1 MEKDENS
8 AYRVFHHGDHGDDAC
23 VHGDD
28 DIDDDYDDDF
38 DDDDDAGES
47 CGESDWVISSVHP
60 PSVQLLHSSLGG
72 KLPNMIIS
80 LGKRSLMIRVIV
92 TFRKY

>member
-1 MEKDENS
+1 MDL
-8 AYRVFHHGDHGDDAC
+8 
-23 VHGDD
+23 
-28 DIDDDYDDDF
+28 IDDFD

-47 CGESDWVISSVHP
+47 CGESDWVISSVDP
-60 PSVQLLHSSLGG
+60 LSVQLLHSSLGG

-92 TFRKY
+92 TLGKY